1 MKKHVI
7 KQGLSLLLAICLLTS
22 FPWMSF
28 GATVTLAPTTP
39 SDTPTIQS
47 ESAILIDG
55 KTGEILYEK
64 NASDKHYPASITK
77 LMTALLAIENL
88 KPTDVISFSQEAI
101 NSMEWNSSRIGFY
114 VGEQVTTDQAL
125 HGLLLMSGN
134 DAANG
139 IAEKVS
145 GSLDQFAV
153 KMTERAKELGAK
165 NTNFVNAHGLHDENH
180 YTTAYDMAIITKA
193 LYNNDYFQDI
203 MATTT
208 YQIPATNKTQET
220 RYLSQDHRLLN
231 KLRDSKMY
239 RPDVIGGKTGFTD
252 QARHTLVTIA
262 KRGEIDLIAVVMKG
276 EKQGVYQDT
285 NALLDFGFNNYQPL
299 TLHKPGDVLLS
310 LPIYSIKSGKL
321 YEAGT
326 CDISV
331 TENLSVLAP
340 KSVKPRELQTSLDLP
355 EYLDLGIKEGTTLG
369 KITYMNNNKLLAEN
383 QLIVSKVYFKPA
395 PQKANSPSATP
406 QPFLFQINGWVLG
419 SIIVV
424 AGVILYFMKRPRK
437 KKFRHR
443 KMKFSKTLK

>member
-1 MKKHVI
+1 M
-7 KQGLSLLLAICLLTS
+7 KQGLSLLLVICLLTTL
-22 FPWMSF
+22 PWKSF
-28 GATVTLAPTTP
+28 GATVTSNPSSTSDAPA
-39 SDTPTIQS
+39 IQS

-64 NASDKHYPASITK
+64 NANEKHFPASITK

-114 VGEQVTTDQAL
+114 VGEQVTADQAL

-139 IAEKVS
+139 IAEKIS

-153 KMTERAKELGAK
+153 KMTARAKELGAK
-165 NTNFVNAHGLHDENH
+165 NTNFINAHGLHDANH
-180 YTTAYDMAIITKA
+180 YTTAYDMALITKA
-193 LYNNDYFQDI
+193 LYTNDYFEDI
-203 MATTT
+203 MMTTT

-239 RPDVIGGKTGFTD
+239 RTDVIGGKTGFTD

-262 KRGEIDLIAVVMKG
+262 RRGEIDLITVVMKG

-299 TLHKPGDVLLS
+299 TLHQPGDVLLS

-331 TENLSVLAP
+331 TESLSVLAP
-340 KSVKPRELQTSLDLP
+340 KSLKSRELQTSLDLP
-355 EYLDLGIKEGTTLG
+355 EYLDLGIKEGTQLG
-369 KITYMNNNKLLAEN
+369 KISYMNNNKLIAEN
-383 QLIVSKVYFKPA
+383 QLIVSKVHFKPS
-395 PQKANSPSATP
+395 PQKVTSPSPTA
-406 QPFLFQINGWVLG
+406 QPVMLQISSWVLG
-419 SIIVV
+419 VIAILLCL
-424 AGVILYFMKRPRK
+424 ILYLAKRPRK
-437 KKFRHR
+437 KKFKHR